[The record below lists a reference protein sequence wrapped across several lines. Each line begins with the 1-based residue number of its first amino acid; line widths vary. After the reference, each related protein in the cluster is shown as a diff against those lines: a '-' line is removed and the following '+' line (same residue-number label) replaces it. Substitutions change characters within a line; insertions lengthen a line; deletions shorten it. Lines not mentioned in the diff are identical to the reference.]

1 MLIKAIEE
9 FNREANAGRDQILQ
23 ASAKLREFM
32 QDEITGLF
40 ELDRNLRKFSSD
52 ALGLPQ
58 LSDPDAPKFLTRQ
71 DRQPEQ
77 KAA

>member
-23 ASAKLREFM
+23 ASAKLREHL
-32 QDEITGLF
+32 QGEVVGLF
-40 ELDRNLRKFSSD
+40 DLERNLRKFTSD
-52 ALGLPQ
+52 TLGLPALQ
-58 LSDPDAPKFLTRQ
+58 QPGDEPAPKFLTQQ
-71 DRQPEQ
+71 D